1 MNEDTVK
8 LGARPDVAAFVA
20 AVRARLAD
28 LTEEEREELLGGLE
42 ADLSE
47 RLAEGEA
54 DLGDPATYAGELR
67 AAAGLEVRRR
77 RGWGSLHPARPFGE
91 DVTALLDA
99 SRRRWEKEMAWRPW
113 VTEGWNVAKALRPA
127 WWVLR
132 AWLAVELL
140 DLALGPSEYLTVVP
154 SLGTQFF
161 GVLVL
166 VVAVVVSSLVGTG
179 RLWVDVHAPGQW
191 LARLVLLGLN
201 LFALVIAFPSVL
213 SAFPG
218 AWDSHRLSDGAI
230 YNDGRQSFPPG
241 LRDGNHYVRNVFA
254 YDAEG
259 RPLTGVQ
266 LYDQKGRPLAVVTQ
280 EPYLG
285 SYRDAGSTVRT
296 YPWFNG
302 DQKLFNVFP
311 LPVRAQHSRYP
322 VRDPWSTS
330 RPPVLPTGPL
340 AVVPPVALP
349 TAAASPTPSPTASPT
364 QSPTLSAGPKPS
376 PSPDSEK
383 SRRR

>member
-8 LGARPDVAAFVA
+8 LDARPDVTAFVA

-47 RLAEGEA
+47 RLEEGEA
-54 DLGDPATYAGELR
+54 DLGDPATYAAELR

-77 RGWGSLHPARPFGE
+77 GWAVRRTARPFGE

-113 VTEGWNVAKALRPA
+113 VTEGWNVAQTLRPA

-140 DLALGPSEYLTVVP
+140 DVVLGPIEYLTVVP

-166 VVAVVVSSLVGTG
+166 VVAVVVSALVGTG

-191 LARLVLLGLN
+191 LGRLVLLGLN

-218 AWDSHRLSDGAI
+218 AWDSHKLANGAI
-230 YNDGRQSFPPG
+230 YSDGRASFPPG
-241 LRDGNHYVRNVFA
+241 LRDGGHYVRNVFA
-254 YDAEG
+254 YDAAG
-259 RPLTGVQ
+259 DPLTGVQ
-266 LYDQKGRPLAVVTQ
+266 LFDQKGRPLSVTQ
-280 EPYLG
+280 DPYLG
-285 SYRDAGSTVRT
+285 FYRTSDGPART

-302 DQKLFNVFP
+302 DQKLFNVYP
-311 LPVRAQHSRYP
+311 LPVRPQGRVEP
-322 VRDPWSTS
+322 VRDPWGTS
-330 RPPVLPTGPL
+330 RPPALPTGPL
-340 AVVPPVALP
+340 AVVPPAALP
-349 TAAASPTPSPTASPT
+349 TPSTTAAAPSAAPSASP
-364 QSPTLSAGPKPS
+364 SASAKPS

-383 SRRR
+383 PRSR